1 MTQIEFEN
9 QMREL
14 RTQKGAELTAIAKM
28 QGEVKEEIAAIDR
41 QVKELRAKREKLNQ
55 QRIMI
60 ANRRFD
66 MEQEWGKRIKDF
78 FDQNYTT
85 SRELENVSE
94 WALAILPTAHEL
106 VIRDAKPTKGKP
118 MMHDEQF
125 AREIYE
131 ALMDDSLTIEQVYD
145 KFFSLKSKKDREVLH
160 AS

>member
-41 QVKELRAKREKLNQ
+41 QVKDLRAKREKLNQ

-94 WALAILPTAHEL
+94 
-106 VIRDAKPTKGKP
+106 
-118 MMHDEQF
+118 
-125 AREIYE
+125 
-131 ALMDDSLTIEQVYD
+131 
-145 KFFSLKSKKDREVLH
+145 
-160 AS
+160 

>member
-14 RTQKGAELTAIAKM
+14 RTQKGAEMKAIAKM

-94 WALAILPTAHEL
+94 WALANEL
-106 VIRDAKPTKGKP
+106 RHRGYTGQLINPEKDEEFMMNINGKLNGNGNG
-118 MMHDEQF
+118 E
-125 AREIYE
+125 E
-131 ALMDDSLTIEQVYD
+131 S
-145 KFFSLKSKKDREVLH
+145 
-160 AS
+160 

>member
-14 RTQKGAELTAIAKM
+14 RTQKGAELNAIAKM

-55 QRIMI
+55 QRIMF

-66 MEQEWGKRIKDF
+66 LEREWGAKIKKFYDE
-78 FDQNYTT
+78 NYTT

-94 WALAILPTAHEL
+94 WALANEL
-106 VIRDAKPTKGKP
+106 RHRGYTGQLINPEKDEEFMMNLNGKLNGCVNGKAA
-118 MMHDEQF
+118 EG
-125 AREIYE
+125 
-131 ALMDDSLTIEQVYD
+131 
-145 KFFSLKSKKDREVLH
+145 
-160 AS
+160 

>member
-14 RTQKGAELTAIAKM
+14 RTQKSAELTAIAKV
-28 QGEVKEEIAAIDR
+28 QGEIKEEIAAIDR

-66 MEQEWGKRIKDF
+66 LEQEWCEKIKKFYDENF
-78 FDQNYTT
+78 TT

-94 WALAILPTAHEL
+94 WALANEL
-106 VIRDAKPTKGKP
+106 RHRGFTGQLINPEKDEEFMMNLNGKLNGCVNGKAA
-118 MMHDEQF
+118 E
-125 AREIYE
+125 E
-131 ALMDDSLTIEQVYD
+131 
-145 KFFSLKSKKDREVLH
+145 
-160 AS
+160 